1 MILIKSWANIQFEP
15 EQKKI
20 EKKEETLNI
29 IKIYTDTLEVSY
41 QFHKITVL
49 QKSCIKS

>member
-1 MILIKSWANIQFEP
+1 MIVIKSWENIQLEP

-29 IKIYTDTLEVSY
+29 IKINTDTLEVSY
-41 QFHKITVL
+41 QFHKITIL
-49 QKSCIKS
+49 